1 MIGRGSAW
9 PLPSRRRSSSR
20 SAASSAGISGPG
32 PAISLLSPHDT
43 AVVTL
48 PEEAPPEAG
57 DNQLSLQELIMIFVA
72 VAPSQSDGGGSLAF
86 CSPWRKVMHRAAS
99 HEAVPDRELS
109 GRGCRP
115 LCPKRLSQTGVN
127 CLRCCSTPEEQLREG
142 LSWHPGMASWTS
154 NCSRSNR
161 PAGPEQPLVSQTP
174 SCFVICRCSNS
185 AGDSILLRPSLS
197 AAVRSGACLLGLAR
211 SPAPAAR
218 LRSRSAGCAGT
229 GTWPARKTKVRIHQV
244 S

>member
-1 MIGRGSAW
+1 MRHHRSVVLPGIPGVAVHACCTFSRAADDRARQRMAVAKPSAEFQPFRCLIGRHLGTGSGH
-9 PLPSRRRSSSR
+9 L
-20 SAASSAGISGPG
+20 
-32 PAISLLSPHDT
+32 LLSPHDT

-72 VAPSQSDGGGSLAF
+72 AAPTQSGGGESLAF

-115 LCPKRLSQTGVN
+115 LCPSRPSQTGVN

-142 LSWHPGMASWTS
+142 QSWHGVLDEAPFNRRVSASFSLLHRLRELPLPSTERVVLTL
-154 NCSRSNR
+154 SRS
-161 PAGPEQPLVSQTP
+161 ET
-174 SCFVICRCSNS
+174 
-185 AGDSILLRPSLS
+185 SL
-197 AAVRSGACLLGLAR
+197 
-211 SPAPAAR
+211 
-218 LRSRSAGCAGT
+218 T
-229 GTWPARKTKVRIHQV
+229 G
-244 S
+244 